1 MFEIEKII
9 GRDKEIRL
17 FRSSIL
23 QVIESKRGSIFLI
36 EGRSGFGKSTFINF
50 AAEYS
55 ADTLN
60 TCKIASVDCTSPIGD
75 FSLSNLQPLKPIAE
89 ALALF
94 SQKNSKMTAKT
105 KFALDI
111 GMSLLSA
118 LPLLGEVP
126 YLIKTVTR
134 DYKEYSQNKS
144 TEAPKKEVNSE
155 HKVMEEYAEHFKK
168 LFETVDTP
176 FVLIIDNAHWLD
188 SFSCMFIE
196 RLIPLIQNYPFFV
209 VLAYRDSELSNNL
222 PVNQLLK
229 LMKGSSIAKTV
240 RMNPFDMVDIELGI
254 SMAFPNS
261 KNKKTLAEWILH
273 NSQGEPSSVLEYIRY
288 FSQNS
293 PFTATGELLDDFEQ
307 SYQFPNSVK
316 AATTKIIEQMTD
328 EEVQILCVAAAE
340 GLKFSMIMC
349 AHLLQTD
356 PVSAIRKF
364 RSIQRKYG
372 IIRSVGTQTLYGVQT
387 TCFEFSQTIYFTYFQ
402 NILEKEEH
410 DVLHQSIT
418 LFLQQMYDN
427 TDDEYIK
434 ASIAPYIAA
443 HSIEYGDDSK
453 AQEMIAKVAEVA
465 ATTFPSNEILSSFQQ
480 SVEQNLPENFST
492 EGLDSLFQLKDIDFE
507 TLLQSKDVAEQQ
519 ELIQGEIK
527 NLRESVTV
535 LQKETE
541 KVTKKVSNISIDA
554 DYDFSKTRFQF
565 LEAISNEH
573 YQIVIDLYTQRN
585 AEYARQFS
593 ESEMMFLTGLHY
605 RCLAETGD
613 VNTALN
619 GITELMQYV
628 RLEDSEQQFILLK
641 NIHLLIVFKNGM
653 SSEVN
658 IIIEDLLKLIQNVP
672 NELKNI
678 TLSNIEFIVNE
689 TKGY

>member
-144 TEAPKKEVNSE
+144 TEAPKKEVNSQQ
-155 HKVMEEYAEHFKK
+155 KVMEEYAEHFKK
-168 LFETVDTP
+168 MFETVDTQ
-176 FVLIIDNAHWLD
+176 FVMIIDNAHWLD

-196 RLIPLIQNYPFFV
+196 RLIPLIQKYPFFV

-372 IIRSVGTQTLYGVQT
+372 IIRSVGTQTLYVVQT

-535 LQKETE
+535 LQK
-541 KVTKKVSNISIDA
+541 
-554 DYDFSKTRFQF
+554 
-565 LEAISNEH
+565 
-573 YQIVIDLYTQRN
+573 
-585 AEYARQFS
+585 
-593 ESEMMFLTGLHY
+593 
-605 RCLAETGD
+605 
-613 VNTALN
+613 
-619 GITELMQYV
+619 
-628 RLEDSEQQFILLK
+628 
-641 NIHLLIVFKNGM
+641 
-653 SSEVN
+653 
-658 IIIEDLLKLIQNVP
+658 
-672 NELKNI
+672 
-678 TLSNIEFIVNE
+678 
-689 TKGY
+689 